1 MKIKLELTNTKC
13 WALMHAVAKVKAD
26 ESFGFKGTRD
36 LLATVLDKLIYEQQ
50 RALAA
55 ASRARKKKA
64 TLRGLEHD

>member
-1 MKIKLELTNTKC
+1 
-13 WALMHAVAKVKAD
+13 MHAVAKVKAD